1 MTLFSL
7 LDTSTVKKSIKL
19 LFLISFIV
27 FFTISCG
34 PDFPTIEGLDYQA
47 WIHDQSGCKG
57 EREKMITLVHENKEQ
72 FLYFNQHQIISMFGK
87 PENQTLYTRSQTIY
101 YYHIK
106 NSSHCS
112 SNKENKNDDETMMLQ
127 IRFDALN
134 RSKEVFVFN
143 YNV

>member
-1 MTLFSL
+1 MSLFSL
-7 LDTSTVKKSIKL
+7 LYTSKVKKSIKL
-19 LFLISFIV
+19 VFLMSFIG
-27 FFTISCG
+27 FFTVSCG
-34 PDFPTIEGLDYQA
+34 PDFPAIEGLDYQT

-57 EREKMITLVHENKEQ
+57 EREKMIALVHENKEQ
-72 FLYFNQHQIISMFGK
+72 FLYFNQNQIISMFGK

-112 SNKENKNDDETMMLQ
+112 TNKENKNDDKTMMLQ